1 MPFSPI
7 ASLFQSFL
15 TMPYYKNAAA
25 SSGLVHAPAKHEDAI
40 VSMME
45 KHGYKIYNLYYK
57 LHKKDSKSPHFLEDM
72 PVGTFVS
79 QPFGTHGSPDFFIKA
94 ADDTII
100 PLEAKSSATASHPTY
115 NSGGVNPD
123 YYYVFCSK
131 KTNTTTLFRGCDI
144 ITQQQQK
151 LISEYIAEEK
161 LRAKALNA
169 ELATIDKHGRGIAFY
184 PRPMIIQ
191 SGGAEFT
198 NYFTHVNRQRD
209 EERAVE
215 PHSKQ

>member
-1 MPFSPI
+1 
-7 ASLFQSFL
+7 
-15 TMPYYKNAAA
+15 MPYYKNAAA

-40 VSMME
+40 ASLLE
-45 KHGYKIYNLYYK
+45 KHGYKIYNLSYK
-57 LHKKDSKSPHFLEDM
+57 LRKKDSKSPHFLEDM

-100 PLEAKSSATASHPTY
+100 PLEAKSSATASCPTY

-131 KTNTTTLFRGCDI
+131 ISNSTTLFRGCDI
-144 ITQQQQK
+144 ITPQQQQ
-151 LISEYIAEEK
+151 LITDHIAAEK
-161 LRAKALNA
+161 LRAKALNSKLTA
-169 ELATIDKHGRGIAFY
+169 LDTHGRGIAFY

-191 SGGAEFT
+191 RGGAEFT

-209 EERAVE
+209 EERAIE